1 MEKLLKKLDELTKK
15 ILNENLSKSEM
26 EDAIKEYQS
35 VKESLEKNGV
45 QLLDGLNVNTLI
57 MPE

>member
-1 MEKLLKKLDELTKK
+1 MEKLLKKLDDLTQK
-15 ILNENLSKSEM
+15 ILNGNLSKSEM

-45 QLLDGLNVNTLI
+45 RFLDGLNVNTLI